1 MLHTDASKDGL
12 GAVLEQEQD
21 DGRLHPVA
29 YASRSLNKHEK
40 NYGITDME
48 ALGVVW
54 ASKHFWAYLFGHP
67 CVVYTDHS
75 PLKAML
81 NAPHPSGKLAR
92 WGHGEVAGRGCGDSG
107 GSEVGWRWVVSR

>member
-12 GAVLEQEQD
+12 EQKQD
-21 DGRLHPVA
+21 DGHLHPVA

-54 ASKHFWAYLFGHP
+54 ASKHFCAYLFGHH
-67 CVVYTDHS
+67 CVVYTDNS
-75 PLKAML
+75 PLKAL
-81 NAPHPSGKLAR
+81 LRSPHPSGKLAR
-92 WGHGEVAGRGCGDSG
+92 WGQVKC
-107 GSEVGWRWVVSR
+107 